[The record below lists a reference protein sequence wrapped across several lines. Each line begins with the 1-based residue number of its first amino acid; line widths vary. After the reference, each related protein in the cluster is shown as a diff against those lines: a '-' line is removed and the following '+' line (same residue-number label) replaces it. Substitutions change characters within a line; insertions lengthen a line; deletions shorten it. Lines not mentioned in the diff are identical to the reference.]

1 MIFRVEFRTDDPDL
15 IETLGGVRNKARF
28 IKRALRH
35 YISSKR
41 GKETFRV
48 MSKREIR
55 DADILKNKPAAQRS
69 ENSVPSTPGKKEKS
83 GYDLDK
89 FL

>member
-1 MIFRVEFRTDDPDL
+1 MIFRVEFRTDDPEL
-15 IETLGGVRNKARF
+15 IETLRDVRNKARF

-55 DADILKNKPAAQRS
+55 DADSLKNKPAAQRS
-69 ENSVPSTPGKKEKS
+69 ENSVPSVTEKGEKKT
-83 GYDLDK
+83 YDFDK